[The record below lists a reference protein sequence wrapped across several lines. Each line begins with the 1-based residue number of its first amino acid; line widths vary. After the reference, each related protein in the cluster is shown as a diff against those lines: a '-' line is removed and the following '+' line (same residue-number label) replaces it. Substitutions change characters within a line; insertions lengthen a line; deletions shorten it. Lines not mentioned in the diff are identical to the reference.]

1 MPTQND
7 INEIADYLKS
17 FEDGTRKHDQST
29 IHGCGSSHCLAG
41 WKAYEDAI
49 KAGLQID
56 DFELN
61 GSDVDD
67 IDWYE
72 SKTLEKFCQEKAK
85 FGSPYLFGEMDY
97 AAQVWGLDY
106 EEEDSLF
113 DGDLTLQQMKAN
125 LKSIAISHGLTY
137 DY

>member
-17 FEDGTRKHDQST
+17 FEDGTRKHDQAS

-41 WKAYEDAI
+41 WKAYDDAT

-56 DFELN
+56 DFVPFYTY
-61 GSDVDD
+61 DY
-67 IDWYE
+67 DWYE
-72 SKTLEKFCQEKAK
+72 SKTLEKFCKEKV
-85 FGSPYLFGEMDY
+85 SESSSWTGEMDY
-97 AAQVWGLDY
+97 AAQVWGLDG
-106 EEEDSLF
+106 EEEDLLF

-125 LKSIAISHGLTY
+125 LESIAVSHGLTY